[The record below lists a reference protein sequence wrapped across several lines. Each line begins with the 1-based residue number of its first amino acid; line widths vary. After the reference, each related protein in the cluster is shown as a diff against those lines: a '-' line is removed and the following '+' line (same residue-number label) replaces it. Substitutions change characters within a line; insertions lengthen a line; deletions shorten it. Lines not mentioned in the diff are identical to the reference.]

1 MSLYKTS
8 ACSRGL
14 RSLADGRVD
23 VEIDHGAPTDR
34 PPTDRD
40 DPDAFVDA
48 TKPITARV
56 SNPRR
61 TRRMDP
67 STLLGPDVLLFL
79 AIGLLGGAHCI
90 GMCGPLVTTYAAR
103 MSDGD
108 GGRTD
113 GGSGGR
119 STSTGVDRSSGRRRS
134 GRGSHLTPYE
144 VRQHALFNLGR
155 AASYTLIGASL
166 GALGGV
172 VLVTTATVTGAATA
186 VRGVVGL
193 GVGAAVMAVGVR
205 YVAGGATGGVH
216 LPGLER
222 VTGWLTGHVDRLANG
237 PGIVGLGAVHGLLP
251 CPILYPAYLYAFA
264 SGSALSGGVAL
275 AALGVG
281 TMPAVFLY
289 GTLIGHVDA
298 VHRRR
303 IHRLLGVAFVI
314 LGYVLFAHGLMALG
328 IYVPHP
334 RLPFWNP
341 LDTGM
346 AGMAGMAYGGA

>member
-1 MSLYKTS
+1 
-8 ACSRGL
+8 
-14 RSLADGRVD
+14 
-23 VEIDHGAPTDR
+23 
-34 PPTDRD
+34 
-40 DPDAFVDA
+40 
-48 TKPITARV
+48 
-56 SNPRR
+56 
-61 TRRMDP
+61 MDI
-67 STLLGPDVLLFL
+67 STLLGTDVLLFL

-90 GMCGPLVTTYAAR
+90 GMCGPLVTVYASR
-103 MSDGD
+103 MRDD

-113 GGSGGR
+113 GGSATADATAGR
-119 STSTGVDRSSGRRRS
+119 H
-134 GRGSHLTPYE
+134 GSHLTTYE

-155 AASYTLIGASL
+155 ATSYTVIGAAL

-172 VLVTTATVTGAATA
+172 VLVTTATLTGAAEA

-193 GVGAAVMAVGVR
+193 GVGAAVILVGVR
-205 YVAGGATGGVH
+205 YALGGATGGVH

-264 SGSALSGGVAL
+264 SGSAVSGAVAL

-289 GTLIGHVDA
+289 GTVIESVDA

-303 IHRLLGVAFVI
+303 VHRLLGVAFVA
-314 LGYVLFAHGLMALG
+314 LGYVLFAHGLMSVG
-328 IYVPHP
+328 IHVPHP

-341 LDTGM
+341 LD
-346 AGMAGMAYGGA
+346 AGMMGGM

>member
-1 MSLYKTS
+1 MN
-8 ACSRGL
+8 
-14 RSLADGRVD
+14 V
-23 VEIDHGAPTDR
+23 
-34 PPTDRD
+34 
-40 DPDAFVDA
+40 
-48 TKPITARV
+48 
-56 SNPRR
+56 
-61 TRRMDP
+61 
-67 STLLGPDVLLFL
+67 STLLGTDVLLFL
-79 AIGLLGGAHCI
+79 AIGLLAGAHCI
-90 GMCGPLVTTYAAR
+90 GMCGPLVTVYAGR
-103 MSDGD
+103 MRDG

-113 GGSGGR
+113 GGGATAGSTDASRGG
-119 STSTGVDRSSGRRRS
+119 
-134 GRGSHLTPYE
+134 HLTTYE

-155 AASYTLIGASL
+155 ATSYTLIGAAL

-172 VLVTTATVTGAATA
+172 VLVTTATLTGAAEV

-193 GVGAAVMAVGVR
+193 GVGAAVILVGVR
-205 YVAGGATGGVH
+205 YALGGATGGIH

-264 SGSALSGGVAL
+264 SGSAVSGGVAL

-289 GTLIGHVDA
+289 GTVIEGVDA

-303 IHRLLGVAFVI
+303 VHRLLGVAFVA
-314 LGYVLFAHGLMALG
+314 LGYVLFAHGLMSVG
-328 IYVPHP
+328 IHVPHP

-341 LDTGM
+341 LDAGTMGGM
-346 AGMAGMAYGGA
+346 